1 MENST
6 LMALLKAD
14 LDLLSVPKEREA
26 YLTQQIEAAKS
37 MIQREGITLTDS
49 PEDIQLV
56 VMYAAW
62 LYRKRNTGEGMPRMI
77 RYALNNRVMSQRGQ
91 GK

>member
-1 MENST
+1 MDNST

-14 LDLLSVPKEREA
+14 LDLLTVPKEREA

-37 MIQREGITLTDS
+37 MIQREGITLTDT

-77 RYALNNRVMSQRGQ
+77 RYALNNRVMSQRGR
-91 GK
+91 GE

>member
-14 LDLLSVPKEREA
+14 LDLLTVPKEREA

-37 MIQREGITLTDS
+37 MIQREGITLTDT

-77 RYALNNRVMSQRGQ
+77 RYAINNRVMSQRGQ

>member
-6 LMALLKAD
+6 LLALLKAD
-14 LDLLSVPKEREA
+14 LDLLTVPKEREA

-37 MIQREGITLTDS
+37 MIQREGITLTDT

-77 RYALNNRVMSQRGQ
+77 RYALNNRVISQRGQ

>member
-1 MENST
+1 MDNST
-6 LMALLKAD
+6 LMALLNSD
-14 LDLLSVPKEREA
+14 LDLLTVPKEREA

-37 MIQREGITLTDS
+37 MIQREGITLTDT
-49 PEDIQLV
+49 PEDTQLV

-77 RYALNNRVMSQRGQ
+77 RYALNNRVISQRGQ

>member
-1 MENST
+1 MDNKT
-6 LMALLKAD
+6 LLALLKAD

-37 MIQREGITLTDS
+37 MIQREGITLTDT

>member
-1 MENST
+1 MDNST

-37 MIQREGITLTDS
+37 MIQREGITLTAR
-49 PEDIQLV
+49 PEATQLV

-77 RYALNNRVMSQRGQ
+77 RYALNNRVISQRGQ
-91 GK
+91 GV

>member
-6 LMALLKAD
+6 LLALLKAD

-37 MIQREGITLTDS
+37 MIQREGITLTDT

-77 RYALNNRVMSQRGQ
+77 RYALNNRVISQRGQ
-91 GK
+91 GE

>member
-37 MIQREGITLTDS
+37 MIQREGITLTDT

-77 RYALNNRVMSQRGQ
+77 RYALNNRVISQRGQ

>member
-37 MIQREGITLTDS
+37 MIQREGITLTDT

-77 RYALNNRVMSQRGQ
+77 RYAINNRVISQRGQ

>member
-14 LDLLSVPKEREA
+14 LDLISVPKEREA

-37 MIQREGITLTDS
+37 MIQREGITLTDT

-77 RYALNNRVMSQRGQ
+77 RYALNNRVISQRGQ

>member
-37 MIQREGITLTDS
+37 MIQREGITLTDT

-77 RYALNNRVMSQRGQ
+77 RYALNNRVMSQRGR
-91 GK
+91 GE

>member
-14 LDLLSVPKEREA
+14 LDLLTVPKEREA

-37 MIQREGITLTDS
+37 MIQREGITLTDT

>member
-77 RYALNNRVMSQRGQ
+77 RYALNNRVISQRGQ
-91 GK
+91 GV

>member
-77 RYALNNRVMSQRGQ
+77 RYALNNRVISQRGQ
-91 GK
+91 GE

>member
-14 LDLLSVPKEREA
+14 LDLLTVPKEREA

-77 RYALNNRVMSQRGQ
+77 RYALNNRVISQRGQ

>member
-14 LDLLSVPKEREA
+14 LDLLTVPKEREA
-26 YLTQQIEAAKS
+26 YLMQQIEAAKS
-37 MIQREGITLTDS
+37 MIQREGITLTDT
-49 PEDIQLV
+49 PEDTQLV

-77 RYALNNRVMSQRGQ
+77 RYALNNRVISQRGQ
-91 GK
+91 GV